1 MKNNLKEV
9 AKKLMLST
17 NEEVLEKL
25 QKDFETIE
33 SKINKLK
40 SINTD
45 GIKPLTHP
53 NEKPIILFREDII
66 GKTLDKEVIISNAP
80 TSKDGHVTIE
90 KVVK

>member
-1 MKNNLKEV
+1 MKNNLKET

-17 NEEVLEKL
+17 NEQVLKKLEKEFNDINL
-25 QKDFETIE
+25 
-33 SKINKLK
+33 KISKLK

-53 NEKPIILFREDII
+53 NEKPIVLFRDDVI
-66 GKTLDKEVIISNAP
+66 GSTLDKEIIISNAP
-80 TSKDGHVTIE
+80 TSENGYITIE

>member
-66 GKTLDKEVIISNAP
+66 GKTLDEEVIISNAP